1 MNYLLWLHECRS
13 YVYCGK
19 LIEDDRNDLTLSYA
33 NSGLFFFLSE
43 RPWSESYFV
52 HNVQSSP
59 VTVNKQELI
68 NKHH

>member
-33 NSGLFFFLSE
+33 NSGLFFFYL
-43 RPWSESYFV
+43 RDLDLRAILYIMYNL
-52 HNVQSSP
+52 HQ
-59 VTVNKQELI
+59 
-68 NKHH
+68 

>member
-1 MNYLLWLHECRS
+1 MKYLLWLHECRG
-13 YVYCGK
+13 YVYSGK
-19 LIEDDRNDLTLSYA
+19 LIEDDRDDLTLSHA
-33 NSGLFFFLSE
+33 NSGGFLSE
-43 RPWSESYFV
+43 RPWSKSYFV